1 MKKLGQL
8 ICLLLQSCLRQRDAE
23 DILFP
28 LSRLGLGLGHGTL
41 EMGTVR
47 RKSRQQDLGKRKER
61 PFYTTSHTH
70 TRARARTYTHTDGK
84 IKAENLAKWKN
95 PTLVP
100 SKLILGQ
107 EVIAKDPNKKPT
119 AGCKWLQVFN

>member
-1 MKKLGQL
+1 MKKLEQL
-8 ICLLLQSCLRQRDAE
+8 TCLLSQSCLRQRDAE

-28 LSRLGLGLGHGTL
+28 LSRLGLGLGRRTL

-70 TRARARTYTHTDGK
+70 VHACTYTHTDGK
-84 IKAENLAKWKN
+84 IKAEDLAKRKN
-95 PTLVP
+95 PTL
-100 SKLILGQ
+100 SSI
-107 EVIAKDPNKKPT
+107 ET
-119 AGCKWLQVFN
+119 YFRAGGNCQGPK

>member
-70 TRARARTYTHTDGK
+70 TRVRVRVHIHIQTAKLKLRTWLKGK
-84 IKAENLAKWKN
+84 ILPLFHRNL
-95 PTLVP
+95 
-100 SKLILGQ
+100 
-107 EVIAKDPNKKPT
+107 
-119 AGCKWLQVFN
+119 F